1 MCGIAGF
8 ITLENMPSKSLE
20 DIAKS
25 MADKISYRGPD
36 DFGVWVSSQ
45 AGIALSHRRLAIIEL
60 SDAGKQPMHSH
71 SGRFIIAFN
80 GEIYNHLELRSDL
93 EKEYGFIDWRGTSD
107 TETLL
112 MCFDLWG
119 ISSTTKKIDG
129 MFAFAVWDNLSQKLF
144 LARDRLGEKPLYY
157 GWEDSTFIFA
167 SELKAIKS
175 NPAFKGV
182 ICRDALSL
190 YMRYSC
196 VPAPFS
202 IYKNIY
208 KLRPGNILEAS
219 NDSKK
224 LSIESYWSIG
234 ATVDARKRQ
243 EILSS
248 PNVTVK
254 LDELITNTVGSQ
266 MLSDVPIGAFL
277 SGGVDS
283 SLIVAMM
290 QKQSGERVKTFTVGY
305 EDENYSEAK
314 FAKLVSSHLG
324 TEHTEIILNSSECLE
339 VIPKLGEIYD
349 EPFADSSQIPTY
361 LVSHYARQTVKV
373 CLSGDGADE
382 LFGGYNRY
390 KYTSSYWAWINSLPL
405 TVRNIIAKGIF
416 QLSPYQWNQ
425 LLHKIKFFQKYMIIG
440 ERLHKGANALSSR
453 SLEELYTKL
462 SSHWL
467 DADSIVV
474 GDVNTHG
481 FENLVYGEFKNIAN
495 IEQMMH
501 QDILNYLPNDILV
514 KVDRASMANSL
525 EVRAPFLDQ
534 HIVDFALNL
543 PINYK
548 INNGVTKWL
557 LREILCKY
565 VPKSLTDRPKMGFG
579 VPIDSWLRGALKPWA
594 EELLSE
600 SRLKRDGY
608 FKVLP
613 IRSMWSEHLSGKRN
627 WQHHLW
633 DVLMFQTWLDNEK
646 I

>member
-20 DIAKS
+20 GIAKS

-80 GEIYNHLELRSDL
+80 GEIYNHLELRSNL
-93 EKEYGFIDWRGTSD
+93 EKENGFIDWRGTSD

-349 EPFADSSQIPTY
+349 EPFADSSQIPTF
-361 LVSHYARQTVKV
+361 LVSHFARQTVKV

-453 SLEELYTKL
+453 SLEELYTRL

-474 GDVNTHG
+474 GNVNTHG

-565 VPKSLTDRPKMGFG
+565 VPKSLTERPKMGFG